1 MTFHDIQLPDAIEQ
15 GASGGPTFQTTVL
28 PLANGGEQRNI
39 DWVEARHE
47 WDLSYG
53 IDDRASYDAVR
64 QFFFARRGM
73 AHTFRFRDW
82 SDYELVDEEIGIGD
96 GTNRVFQ
103 IIKAYEEAGPAPY
116 FRRITRPVAGTV
128 VFKVDG
134 VVVSATDNGL
144 GVYTLASAPALNA
157 VVTCTCD
164 FDMCVRFNV
173 DKFSITLQQI
183 DAGSVNSLPVIEVRE

>member
-1 MTFHDIQLPDAIEQ
+1 MAFHDVTLPDEVEQ

-28 PLANGGEQRNI
+28 PLSSGNEQRNI

-53 IDDRASYDAVR
+53 IDSKELFDAVR

-82 SDYELVDEEIGIGD
+82 SDYQLVDEEIGIGD
-96 GTNRVFQ
+96 GVNRVFQ
-103 IIKAYEEAGPAPY
+103 LVKVYEAGGPAPY
-116 FRRITRPVAGTV
+116 FRRITRPVGTV
-128 VFKVDG
+128 SIKVDG
-134 VVVSATDNGL
+134 ATASYVDNGL
-144 GVYTLASAPALNA
+144 GLYTLSVAPADGA
-157 VVTCTCD
+157 SVTATCE

-173 DKFSITLQQI
+173 DKFSLTLEQVN
-183 DAGSVNSLPVIEVRE
+183 AGSVNSLPVIEVRE